1 MFGARL
7 LGKQTSSIANFGF
20 LTSRLAIVGICVLF
34 RNEVNQLTEEKGG
47 MQMCKVKLLLFVIL
61 ATILSVSV
69 AFAAGKSFKAKL
81 TGNDEVPSV
90 KTKAKGD
97 VKFKLS
103 KDGKEMS
110 YKLDVKNIENPTAA
124 HIHRGMKGKS
134 GPPLVNLFTGPKK
147 EGKFSGKLS
156 EGTITAKDLSGD
168 LMGKS
173 LEDLEQLIRSGE
185 IYVNVHTDANPNGEI
200 RGQIK

>member
-1 MFGARL
+1 M
-7 LGKQTSSIANFGF
+7 S
-20 LTSRLAIVGICVLF
+20 
-34 RNEVNQLTEEKGG
+34 
-47 MQMCKVKLLLFVIL
+47 KVKLLLFVIV

-69 AFAAGKSFKAKL
+69 GFAAEKSFKGKL
-81 TGNDEVPSV
+81 TGKDETPSV
-90 KTKAKGD
+90 KTMAKGD

-110 YKLDVKNIENPTAA
+110 YKLNVKNIENPTAA
-124 HIHRGMKGKS
+124 HIHHGMKGKN
-134 GPPLVNLFTGPKK
+134 GPPLANLFTGPKK
-147 EGKFSGKLS
+147 EGKFSGVLS

-173 LEDLEQLIRSGE
+173 LDDLEQLIKSGE
-185 IYVNVHTDANPNGEI
+185 IYVNVHTDAKPDGEI